1 MSNEAFIV
9 DAVRTPL
16 GRLGGALAGVRAD
29 DLLAGAVKAVVERA
43 PSLDPASIDE
53 VYAGDANGAGEDN
66 RNVGRMAVLL
76 AGLPTTIPAA
86 TVNRLCGSGIE
97 AIFGASRTVAVGD
110 ADITIACGVESM
122 TRAPWVMLKPS
133 KAYPTTHEQMWNS
146 ALGWRMVNPK
156 MPGEWTISL
165 GEGAEV
171 LADKYSI
178 SRDEQDAF
186 ALGSHQ
192 RAAAAWAAGHFA
204 AETVQVAEAPLER
217 DECIRPDSSME
228 SLAKLKPVFRQGGSV
243 TAGNASPMND
253 GAAAMLVMSQRGVEL
268 VGRNPDGQD
277 RQPGDQ
283 WRRTASLRHR
293 PGRSG
298 PRLRLRRAGIGWG
311 DIAAVEL
318 NEAFAAQSLACL
330 REWPELDQTIVNPQG
345 GAIAIGHPLGCS
357 GVRIVTT
364 LAHHLRRT
372 GGRYGLAAMCIGV
385 GQGIA
390 IVIENLPDPP
400 RTSVSGPLG
409 CDGNTRPVSGSGPRR
424 PRHRAIRGSSAR
436 RDWRPNPGR
445 RHRGSSSPG
454 ARASC
459 PTRWWESTAA
469 RWISSGTWRGD
480 RLVRSA
486 RLIESLRSSSWHPVG
501 EGDEQDQRTG
511 TASVGVLEMH
521 DEAVG
526 DAVDGLDHA
535 VDLAGADAHAA
546 TIQRCVGAAGDDAT
560 AVLVERDPIA
570 VPPHA
575 GVGVEVGGAAAATRR
590 RRPRTRSASTAS
602 AW

>member
-1 MSNEAFIV
+1 MTNEAFLV

-16 GRLGGALAGVRAD
+16 GRIGGALAGIRPD
-29 DLLAGAVKAVVERA
+29 DLLAGVVRAIVERS

-66 RNVGRMAVLL
+66 RNVARMAVLL
-76 AGLPTTIPAA
+76 AGLPTTIPGA

-122 TRAPWVMLKPS
+122 TRAPWVVLKPA

-186 ALGSHQ
+186 AAASHQ

-204 AETVQVAEAPLER
+204 AETVQVPDAPLER
-217 DECIRPDSSME
+217 DECIRPDSTIE
-228 SLAKLKPVFRQGGSV
+228 TLAKLKPVFRQGGTV
-243 TAGNASPMND
+243 TAGNSSPMND
-253 GAAAMLVMSQRGVEL
+253 GSAAILMMSQHGLESSQATPMARIVSRATSGVEPHL
-268 VGRNPDGQD
+268 YGIGPVEAA
-277 RQPGDQ
+277 
-283 WRRTASLRHR
+283 RTA
-293 PGRSG
+293 
-298 PRLRLRRAGIGWG
+298 LRRAGIGWG
-311 DIAAVEL
+311 DLSAVEL

-330 REWPELDQTIVNPQG
+330 REWPELDPAIVNQQG

-372 GGRYGLAAMCIGV
+372 GGRYGLATMCIGV

-390 IVIENLPDPP
+390 IVLENL
-400 RTSVSGPLG
+400 
-409 CDGNTRPVSGSGPRR
+409 
-424 PRHRAIRGSSAR
+424 A
-436 RDWRPNPGR
+436 
-445 RHRGSSSPG
+445 
-454 ARASC
+454 
-459 PTRWWESTAA
+459 
-469 RWISSGTWRGD
+469 
-480 RLVRSA
+480 
-486 RLIESLRSSSWHPVG
+486 
-501 EGDEQDQRTG
+501 
-511 TASVGVLEMH
+511 
-521 DEAVG
+521 
-526 DAVDGLDHA
+526 
-535 VDLAGADAHAA
+535 
-546 TIQRCVGAAGDDAT
+546 
-560 AVLVERDPIA
+560 
-570 VPPHA
+570 
-575 GVGVEVGGAAAATRR
+575 
-590 RRPRTRSASTAS
+590 
-602 AW
+602 

>member
-1 MSNEAFIV
+1 MTATTISDRTSEAFIV

-16 GRLGGALAGVRAD
+16 GRLGGALAGVRPD
-29 DLLAGAVKAVVERA
+29 DLLAAAVRAIVERS

-66 RNVGRMAVLL
+66 RNVGRMALLL

-122 TRAPWVMLKPS
+122 TRAPWVVLKPS
-133 KAYPTTHEQMWNS
+133 KAFPTTHEQMWNS
-146 ALGWRMVNPK
+146 ALGWRMVNPM

-186 ALGSHQ
+186 AMGSHQ
-192 RAAAAWAAGHFA
+192 RAAAAWGAGHFA
-204 AETVQVAEAPLER
+204 AETFQLVDAPLER
-217 DECIRPDSSME
+217 DECIRPESSME
-228 SLAKLKPVFRQGGSV
+228 TLAKLKPVFRQGGTV

-253 GAAAMLVMSQRGVEL
+253 GAAAMLVMSQRGVESSQATPMSRIVSRATSGVDPHL
-268 VGRNPDGQD
+268 YGIGPVEAA
-277 RQPGDQ
+277 
-283 WRRTASLRHR
+283 RTA
-293 PGRSG
+293 
-298 PRLRLRRAGIGWG
+298 LRRAGIGWG
-311 DIAAVEL
+311 DLSAVEL

-330 REWPELDQTIVNPQG
+330 REWPELDPAIVNQQG

-390 IVIENLPDPP
+390 IVIENL
-400 RTSVSGPLG
+400 T
-409 CDGNTRPVSGSGPRR
+409 
-424 PRHRAIRGSSAR
+424 
-436 RDWRPNPGR
+436 
-445 RHRGSSSPG
+445 
-454 ARASC
+454 
-459 PTRWWESTAA
+459 
-469 RWISSGTWRGD
+469 
-480 RLVRSA
+480 
-486 RLIESLRSSSWHPVG
+486 
-501 EGDEQDQRTG
+501 
-511 TASVGVLEMH
+511 
-521 DEAVG
+521 
-526 DAVDGLDHA
+526 
-535 VDLAGADAHAA
+535 
-546 TIQRCVGAAGDDAT
+546 
-560 AVLVERDPIA
+560 
-570 VPPHA
+570 
-575 GVGVEVGGAAAATRR
+575 
-590 RRPRTRSASTAS
+590 
-602 AW
+602 

>member
-16 GRLGGALAGVRAD
+16 GRIGGALAGVRPD
-29 DLLAGAVKAVVERA
+29 DLLAGALRELVGRS
-43 PSLDPASIDE
+43 PSLDTASIDE

-66 RNVGRMAVLL
+66 RNVGRMALLL

-97 AIFGASRTVAVGD
+97 ALFGVSRTVAVGD
-110 ADITIACGVESM
+110 ADVVIACGVESM

-133 KAYPTTHEQMWNS
+133 KAYPTSHEQLWNS

-186 ALGSHQ
+186 AMGSHQ
-192 RAAAAWAAGHFA
+192 RAAAAWEAGWFDS
-204 AETVQVAEAPLER
+204 EVVPVADIALDR

-228 SLAKLKPVFRQGGSV
+228 SLGKLKPVFKQGGTV

-253 GAAAMLVMSQRGVEL
+253 GAAAMLVMSAAGVARS
-268 VGRNPDGQD
+268 GA
-277 RQPGDQ
+277 QPMARIVSRATSGVDPHLYGIGPVEAA
-283 WRRTASLRHR
+283 RTA
-293 PGRSG
+293 
-298 PRLRLRRAGIGWG
+298 LRRAGIGWG
-311 DIAAVEL
+311 DLAAVEL

-330 REWPELDQTIVNPQG
+330 REWPELDPSIVNQQG
-345 GAIAIGHPLGCS
+345 GAIAIGHPLGAS

-390 IVIENLPDPP
+390 IVIEN
-400 RTSVSGPLG
+400 
-409 CDGNTRPVSGSGPRR
+409 
-424 PRHRAIRGSSAR
+424 
-436 RDWRPNPGR
+436 
-445 RHRGSSSPG
+445 
-454 ARASC
+454 
-459 PTRWWESTAA
+459 AA
-469 RWISSGTWRGD
+469 
-480 RLVRSA
+480 
-486 RLIESLRSSSWHPVG
+486 
-501 EGDEQDQRTG
+501 
-511 TASVGVLEMH
+511 
-521 DEAVG
+521 
-526 DAVDGLDHA
+526 
-535 VDLAGADAHAA
+535 
-546 TIQRCVGAAGDDAT
+546 
-560 AVLVERDPIA
+560 
-570 VPPHA
+570 
-575 GVGVEVGGAAAATRR
+575 
-590 RRPRTRSASTAS
+590 
-602 AW
+602 

>member
-1 MSNEAFIV
+1 MTSEAFIV

-16 GRLGGALAGVRAD
+16 GRLGGALAGVRPD
-29 DLLAGAVKAVVERA
+29 DLLAGAVRAIVERS

-66 RNVGRMAVLL
+66 RNVGRMALLL

-122 TRAPWVMLKPS
+122 TRAPWVVLKPS
-133 KAYPTTHEQMWNS
+133 KAFPTTHEQMWNS
-146 ALGWRMVNPK
+146 ALGWRMINPK

-186 ALGSHQ
+186 AMGSHQ
-192 RAAAAWAAGHFA
+192 RAAAAWEAGHFA
-204 AETVQVAEAPLER
+204 GETVQVTDAPLER
-217 DECIRPDSSME
+217 DECIRPESSME
-228 SLAKLKPVFRQGGSV
+228 TLGKLKPVFRQGGTV

-253 GAAAMLVMSQRGVEL
+253 GAAAMLVMSERGLESSGATPMARIVSRATSGVDPHLYGIGPVEAA
-268 VGRNPDGQD
+268 
-277 RQPGDQ
+277 
-283 WRRTASLRHR
+283 RTA
-293 PGRSG
+293 
-298 PRLRLRRAGIGWG
+298 LRRAGIGWG

-330 REWPELDQTIVNPQG
+330 REWPELDPAIVNQQG

-372 GGRYGLAAMCIGV
+372 GGRFGLAAMCIGV

-390 IVIENLPDPP
+390 IVIEN
-400 RTSVSGPLG
+400 
-409 CDGNTRPVSGSGPRR
+409 
-424 PRHRAIRGSSAR
+424 
-436 RDWRPNPGR
+436 
-445 RHRGSSSPG
+445 
-454 ARASC
+454 
-459 PTRWWESTAA
+459 TA
-469 RWISSGTWRGD
+469 
-480 RLVRSA
+480 
-486 RLIESLRSSSWHPVG
+486 
-501 EGDEQDQRTG
+501 
-511 TASVGVLEMH
+511 
-521 DEAVG
+521 
-526 DAVDGLDHA
+526 
-535 VDLAGADAHAA
+535 
-546 TIQRCVGAAGDDAT
+546 
-560 AVLVERDPIA
+560 
-570 VPPHA
+570 
-575 GVGVEVGGAAAATRR
+575 
-590 RRPRTRSASTAS
+590 
-602 AW
+602 